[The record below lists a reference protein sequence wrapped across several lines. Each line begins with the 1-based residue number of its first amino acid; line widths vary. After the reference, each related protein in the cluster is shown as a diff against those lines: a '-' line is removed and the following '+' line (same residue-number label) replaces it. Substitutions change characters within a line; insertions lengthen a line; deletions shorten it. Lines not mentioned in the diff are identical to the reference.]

1 MIHPLNENVF
11 IEIKADYYF
20 SLSILKKDL
29 TGDFFFKAIK
39 TYGLNSCPQ
48 FFKTIVQWFHLLEQE
63 QNHGLQ
69 DYGL

>member
-48 FFKTIVQWFHLLEQE
+48 FLRAIV
-63 QNHGLQ
+63 
-69 DYGL
+69 